1 MPEPTKLEIKCPLD
15 AVSVLLDSIQILN
28 VAGTAFFKT
37 APVEVRNT
45 PVMLRAVAIHVA
57 ALNRALQVAEW
68 YKKNLEILE
77 KQFEG

>member
-1 MPEPTKLEIKCPLD
+1 MPESTEAEIKCPLD
-15 AVSVLLDSIQILN
+15 AISILLDSVQVIN
-28 VAGTAFFKT
+28 VAGSAFFKV
-37 APVEVRNT
+37 APVELRNN
-45 PVMLRAVAIHVA
+45 PNVLRALAIHTH